1 MKETFAAKTF
11 ASKTFASGNWVGVG
25 VAGLDNPVTTTT
37 LRRTAPATG
46 ILRQTA
52 IPTGKT
58 LRRTGAADEALRK
71 T

>member
-37 LRRTAPATG
+37 LRRIGAT
-46 ILRQTA
+46 TD
-52 IPTGKT
+52 TT
-58 LRRTGAADEALRK
+58 LRRTGAADESLRK